1 MSVPAC
7 ETTPC
12 AGLDADLVVRV
23 GPLPVIAELHLTPS
37 STTAIV
43 GPNGAGKT
51 TLLRA
56 LAGLV
61 PLDSGRVTLGALVL
75 DDVEAGEH
83 LPTAQRDIGMVFQ
96 GQRLFAELSVGEN
109 VAFGLRA
116 RRMPRPEARRI
127 AEEWLQRVGLAGF
140 GCRLPHQLSGG
151 QAQRVALARALA
163 IDPALVLL
171 DEPLSALDA
180 TTRAALRIEL
190 RTHLRNL
197 AVPSLLVTHDILDA
211 REIADEIL
219 VLEDG
224 RITQRGRIE
233 QLAAAPRSEYVRELL
248 RGL

>member
-7 ETTPC
+7 DGTPGV
-12 AGLDADLVVRV
+12 GLDADLVVRI
-23 GPLPVIAELHLTPS
+23 GPLPVVAALHLTPG

-61 PLDSGRVTLGALVL
+61 PLDSGRVTLGDLVL

-83 LPTAQRDIGMVFQ
+83 ISTAHREIGMVFQ

-116 RRMPRPEARRI
+116 RRVPKLEARRT
-127 AEEWLQRVGLAGF
+127 ADEWLQRVGLTGF
-140 GCRLPHQLSGG
+140 GSRLPHQLSGG

-180 TTRAALRIEL
+180 TTRAALRVEL

-197 AVPSLLVTHDILDA
+197 AVPSLIVTHDIGDA

-219 VLEDG
+219 VLEHG
-224 RITQRGRIE
+224 RITQRGRME
-233 QLAAAPRSEYVRELL
+233 QLSADPSSEYVRELL
-248 RGL
+248 RGM